1 MQVAIMLGG
10 ADVARTEAMDRAIKK
25 YEVEKIDKVLLRL
38 RKGEKEKL
46 QQHAKARGES
56 LNAFICRAIAEA
68 VARDGEENE

>member
-1 MQVAIMLGG
+1 MP
-10 ADVARTEAMDRAIKK
+10 RTEAMARATRK
-25 YEVEKIDKVLLRL
+25 YETEKVERVVFRV

-68 VARDGEENE
+68 VARDGEKSE

>member
-10 ADVARTEAMDRAIKK
+10 ADVPRTESMDRAIKK
-25 YEVEKIDKVLLRL
+25 YEGEKIDKVLLRL

-68 VARDGEENE
+68 VDRDNEKSE